1 LAKIKHFL
9 IDVEGTVVEGKS
21 FRPIP
26 GVASWLERVRE
37 RGGELKLVTNNTT
50 HTPAEL
56 FRMLRRSGV
65 EIHPGELITCLVPAG
80 ERVEKGGIKRCFVIG
95 SPAMKRFLRG
105 EGFEVGSE
113 GKLEAVVVGLDE
125 NLTLQKL
132 KTAVRSIRQ
141 NGAKLVAMHKCRL
154 YVNRK
159 GEVSLSSG
167 AIVAAL
173 EYACG
178 VRAVVVGKPSRRFFR
193 ICMRGWSVDPGEV
206 MMISDDP
213 LSDLAGAKRMG
224 MRTAFVLSGAYREKG
239 VLARVNRKLLPD
251 LVVNRISE
259 IPV

>member
-21 FRPIP
+21 LRPIS
-26 GVASWLERVRE
+26 GVGSWLERVRE
-37 RGGELKLVTNNTT
+37 SGGELKLLTNNTT
-50 HTPAEL
+50 HSPAEL
-56 FRMLRRSGV
+56 FRLLRRRGV
-65 EIHPGELITCLVPAG
+65 EIHPGELITCLEAARKRL
-80 ERVEKGGIKRCFVIG
+80 ERGGTIRCFVIG
-95 SPAMKRFLRG
+95 SPAMKRFFRG
-105 EGFEVGSE
+105 EGFEIGSE
-113 GKLEAVVVGLDE
+113 GKFEAVVVGLDE
-125 NLTLQKL
+125 KLTLQKL
-132 KTAVRSIRQ
+132 KTAARSIRQ
-141 NGAKLVAMHKCRL
+141 DGATLVAMHKGRL

-167 AIVAAL
+167 AIVSAL

-178 VRAVVVGKPSRRFFR
+178 VRAMVVGKPSRRFFR
-193 ICMRGWSVDPGEV
+193 VCMSGWGVDPGEV

-224 MRTAFVLSGAYREKG
+224 MRTAFVLSGAYRGKE